1 MAKVDSIKLNN
12 KSFTVRAANQII
24 SSLSK
29 QADKFNANVTT
40 AVSIAVAHAGLHSN
54 LNPLISLFDGFR
66 LKSGKLNKQG
76 RLLKAYT
83 LAYYKALAFDDAD
96 KPTFKQVMTP
106 VEGEEKGKK
115 ELRPISVNSRGFYL
129 TNEKGENGKQA
140 RYRFNDDKRSYTG
153 LPPFGE
159 WLEAET
165 SKETKE
171 KPKASV
177 SGLKRRLTA
186 LADMLDGFDENV
198 EPDTFKE
205 IQDAA
210 NAIYKRVQ
218 QLTVKTAVDPE
229 QSALYPLGPDSDKLA
244 DNLLNTPIDG
254 KKGPKNHQS
263 AGRKVA

>member
-1 MAKVDSIKLNN
+1 MAKVESIKLNN
-12 KSFTVRAANQII
+12 KAFTVRAANQII

-83 LAYYKALAFDDAD
+83 LTYYKALAFDDAD

-153 LPPFGE
+153 LPSFGE

-165 SKETKE
+165 AKEAKE

-186 LADMLDGFDENV
+186 LADMLDDFDETV

-210 NAIYKRVQ
+210 SAIYKRIHALNVA
-218 QLTVKTAVDPE
+218 TVVDVM
-229 QSALYPLGPDSDKLA
+229 QSALHPLGPDADLTT
-244 DNLLNTPIDG
+244 DNLLNTPNGG
-254 KKGPKNHQS
+254 KKGHKVHAS